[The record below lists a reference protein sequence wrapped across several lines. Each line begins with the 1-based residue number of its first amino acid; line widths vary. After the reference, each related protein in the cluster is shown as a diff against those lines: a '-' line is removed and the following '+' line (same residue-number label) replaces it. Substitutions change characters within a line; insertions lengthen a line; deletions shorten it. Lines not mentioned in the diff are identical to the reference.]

1 MELGD
6 FVPLCTAPAGSRELH
21 LRGAGIDVLESAR
34 HAARKVA
41 FVAVLQPGDDDAL
54 HDGEPGLYVTAK
66 SMNVHDLDA
75 AVLCV
80 TLRHVDLAREP
91 FWGSLLLL
99 LASHLFFV
107 APAGPITTASFQPL
121 AFLSDFLQW
130 QVRSDGGAKAEDN
143 AAMLKAFVPR
153 LTWVALDLKI
163 KEMEGMDTPTKY
175 FEYKLSNPPA
185 HSVDIEAQMLVNGFF
200 TDRDCLLLKSVTLST
215 PEGHS
220 SPHVL
225 TSPKIMTHA
234 LESIHPKPFFG
245 RFLSGGVTLHLLRSL
260 AHCVTS
266 QSSIVLQRVVENVQL
281 SYWKLLLESALEK
294 YSDTM
299 HARLSVYEKVE
310 FNAEYLVDITER
322 KMQNERV
329 TVVSAGQGEFSSF
342 DEFGNLKR
350 QVSTQS
356 SSSSVDTSTE
366 AQTLDTGI
374 FTFLKHRAGRALS
387 KQISKL
393 TSSTSSASTSDG
405 ASALGNIPED
415 EEAAAE
421 ASQRQSHHVSVETP
435 EELLA
440 KYNAPLVAYNIPVEY
455 LKTPSEAM
463 PVDLPVLERVHRQ
476 AWNDAKEI
484 ILPFLYDLRCTDVKY
499 SELSTSLDLHAGKR
513 NLFRQLKAIRRRFE
527 LANEAASTVFCA
539 QLIQYLHTIVLSKNE
554 KDNEAKKS
562 RLGRATSSVII
573 PDAAGANREAAPLT
587 RLPFELM
594 TYQNN
599 LGAMVSQF
607 NFVAR
612 GPSAS
617 RVLIGFFQAVV
628 RRRLLAL
635 AHKEY
640 NRFAD
645 ACDFKENKLAD
656 LEDTHED
663 AQRLLQQHQQQSE
676 DFAIQEAK
684 LIAEIEMKNKGELDK
699 LRDAIGSAN
708 EMIEKA
714 LNDQQALYQS
724 TMQATRKTINTIDQ
738 VAVKNRVY
746 MGYLERYEKGH
757 VFSKSWRQYYYV
769 LDHATLK
776 CYKSK
781 SAYEER
787 EPPCEAPITLTGYS
801 VVKSRTDE
809 SKIKLIPPEAGQMLR
824 FRAPASVGRDAW
836 MKKFMEAT
844 QITSGGNHG
853 R

>member
-163 KEMEGMDTPTKY
+163 KEMEGMETPTKY

-220 SPHVL
+220 APHVL

-415 EEAAAE
+415 EEASAE
-421 ASQRQSHHVSVETP
+421 VTQRQSHHVSVETP

-455 LKTPSEAM
+455 LKTPSEVM

-484 ILPFLYDLRCTDVKY
+484 ILPFLYDLRCTDV
-499 SELSTSLDLHAGKR
+499 
-513 NLFRQLKAIRRRFE
+513 
-527 LANEAASTVFCA
+527 
-539 QLIQYLHTIVLSKNE
+539 
-554 KDNEAKKS
+554 
-562 RLGRATSSVII
+562 
-573 PDAAGANREAAPLT
+573 
-587 RLPFELM
+587 
-594 TYQNN
+594 
-599 LGAMVSQF
+599 
-607 NFVAR
+607 
-612 GPSAS
+612 
-617 RVLIGFFQAVV
+617 
-628 RRRLLAL
+628 RLLAL

-663 AQRLLQQHQQQSE
+663 SQRLLQQHQQQSE
-676 DFAIQEAK
+676 DFAVQEAK